1 MSSKGRGWLSSIDKL
16 PDECQPIVTWAA
28 SELANLDRTQVDVYH
43 EFKEKLIAL
52 QGEQG
57 LDFDIP
63 HYRSFSRYSVRL
75 ANLSKAVEQARQIA
89 STLAGRFDAAGS
101 DDLTIVAA
109 EAFKALVLDAAMMTV
124 GKGGLSSKEAAE
136 FSSAIKNLAVA
147 QTASA
152 NRRLKLEAEE
162 KARRIETEMKAKAE
176 QAFDM
181 LSNEPG
187 ISKEAIARAR
197 QDFLGV
203 RQKIKAKSV
212 PKVSQDANR
221 KDGEQ

>member
-1 MSSKGRGWLSSIDKL
+1 MAGKGRGWLSSIDRL
-16 PDECQPIVTWAA
+16 PEECQQIVTWAA
-28 SELANLDRTQVDVYH
+28 KELANLDRTQVDVYR

-63 HYRSFSRYSVRL
+63 HFRSFSRYSVRL
-75 ANLSKAVEQARQIA
+75 AALSKTVEQARQIA
-89 STLAGRFDAAGS
+89 TALSDRFDAAGS

-109 EAFKALVLDAAMMTV
+109 EAFKALVLDAAMMAV
-124 GKGGLSSKEAAE
+124 GSGGLTSKAANE

-162 KARRIETEMKAKAE
+162 KARKIESDMKAKAE
-176 QAFDM
+176 AALDV

-187 ISKEAIARAR
+187 VSKEAIARAR
-197 QDFLGV
+197 REFLGV
-203 RQKIKAKSV
+203 R
-212 PKVSQDANR
+212 PKKTPKPAEGGS
-221 KDGEQ
+221 E